1 MPQGGIDYLENP
13 MVAAVRELREETG
26 IQSARIVAAKDA
38 WLTYDCPTCTRSQFT
53 GGWVRYKGQTQ
64 KWFLMTFYGA
74 ESEVDLEK
82 HGEREFSDYTW
93 LPIEEMPSQVVSFK
107 REVYEAVAEEFG
119 PMIARMKDSW
129 QSAAQ

>member
-1 MPQGGIDYLENP
+1 

-64 KWFLMTFYGA
+64 KWCAMPQLNPKSPRNRPNEQLTVLMGA
-74 ESEVDLEK
+74 RCV
-82 HGEREFSDYTW
+82 R
-93 LPIEEMPSQVVSFK
+93 
-107 REVYEAVAEEFG
+107 
-119 PMIARMKDSW
+119 
-129 QSAAQ
+129 

>member
-1 MPQGGIDYLENP
+1 

-64 KWFLMTFYGA
+64 KWYAMPHIIRTHPLHRANQQLTM
-74 ESEVDLEK
+74 
-82 HGEREFSDYTW
+82 
-93 LPIEEMPSQVVSFK
+93 LPGGRSVC
-107 REVYEAVAEEFG
+107 
-119 PMIARMKDSW
+119 
-129 QSAAQ
+129 